1 MSRRTREPEGVDD
14 ALEPEDAPE
23 VDDETDADTGDDEF
37 EVDLDAIDLTPTEEE
52 KAAAAAET
60 QERLRQ
66 LWEDFK
72 ATGDSGLRDKLILHY
87 SPLVKYVAGRVGV
100 GLPPNIEQ
108 ADLVSYGIFGLIDA
122 IEKFDL
128 DRAIKFETYAINRI
142 RGAIIDEL
150 RSIDWIPRSV
160 RFKAREV
167 EKAYQTLE
175 AQLQRTP
182 TEAEVAKEMGIK
194 LDELH
199 AIFSQVSF
207 VNVVAL
213 DELLHAGGER
223 GDKMT
228 LGDTLEDPK
237 APDPINLFEGEET
250 KFILAKAINQLPERE
265 KIVVT
270 LYYYEGLTLAEIGQ
284 VLGVTE
290 SRICQM
296 HTKAVLQLRAKLS
309 ESHDEVS

>member
-1 MSRRTREPEGVDD
+1 MSARTPGPEGGRASTAVESPEDEAPVEVVAEKKPRRTGRYANVSDEERAEIEAAVATLWREYKTTK
-14 ALEPEDAPE
+14 
-23 VDDETDADTGDDEF
+23 DEK
-37 EVDLDAIDLTPTEEE
+37 LR
-52 KAAAAAET
+52 
-60 QERLRQ
+60 ER
-66 LWEDFK
+66 
-72 ATGDSGLRDKLILHY
+72 LILHY

-100 GLPPNIEQ
+100 GLPSNIEQ

-128 DRAIKFETYAINRI
+128 ERAIKFETYAISRI
-142 RGAIIDEL
+142 KGAIIDEL

-160 RFKAREV
+160 RYKAREV
-167 EKAYQTLE
+167 EKAYAALE
-175 AQLQRTP
+175 AKLHRSP
-182 TEAEVAKEMGIK
+182 TEAEVAEELGIK
-194 LDELH
+194 LEELH

-213 DELLHAGGER
+213 DELLSAGNEK
-223 GDKMT
+223 GDK
-228 LGDTLEDPK
+228 LSLVDTLEDTK
-237 APDPINLFEGEET
+237 AEDPVQAFETEET
-250 KFILAKAINQLPERE
+250 KYLLAKAINTLPERE

-296 HTKAVLQLRAKLS
+296 HTKAVLQLRGKLA
-309 ESHDEVS
+309 DQRG

>member
-1 MSRRTREPEGVDD
+1 VTGLSTASSGRT
-14 ALEPEDAPE
+14 E
-23 VDDETDADTGDDEF
+23 VDEAIANLWREFKDTGD
-37 EVDLDAIDLTPTEEE
+37 T
-52 KAAAAAET
+52 
-60 QERLRQ
+60 
-66 LWEDFK
+66 
-72 ATGDSGLRDKLILHY
+72 GLRERLILHY

-128 DRAIKFETYAINRI
+128 ERAIKFETYAISRI

-167 EKAYQTLE
+167 EKAYASLE
-175 AQLQRTP
+175 AKLRRTP
-182 TEAEVAKEMGIK
+182 TEQEVAAE
-194 LDELH
+194 LDISTTELR

-207 VNVVAL
+207 VNVLAL
-213 DELLHAGGER
+213 DELLNSSGEK
-223 GDKMT
+223 GDK
-228 LGDTLEDPK
+228 LSLVDTLEDSK
-237 APDPINLFEGEET
+237 AEDPVQAFEAEEM
-250 KFILAKAINQLPERE
+250 KYLLAGAINTLPERE

-296 HTKAVLQLRAKLS
+296 HTKAVLQLRGKLADS
-309 ESHDEVS
+309 K